1 MHFSPFDKQNPAGIW
16 PRIELCWNELF
27 DLSKELHVF
36 LTLCQ
41 TKQSWSLTK
50 ICLSTITAR
59 ILLAMFILFLYFWL
73 LLYSYTWYICTF
85 QHPLPNP
92 SPGPANWRWEQEG
105 EVCCWQ
111 LHGPN
116 CLPPQWDTYHH
127 HCHSKHH
134 LHRHHLNCLP
144 PQWITYHHHRRGVR
158 RHRHRHHHHHLIII
172 NPKNTVLI
180 VCPFNRNIIKR
191 SSSSS
196 WSLL

>member
-1 MHFSPFDKQNPAGIW
+1 MGV
-16 PRIELCWNELF
+16 
-27 DLSKELHVF
+27 SKILHIF

-41 TKQSWSLTK
+41 TKQRWISTK
-50 ICLSTITAR
+50 ISLSR
-59 ILLAMFILFLYFWL
+59 WGFCKSSQRLDMFILFLYFRT
-73 LLYSYTWYICTF
+73 YPYILILIHYTF

-92 SPGPANWRWEQEG
+92 PPGLTNWRWEQEG

-127 HCHSKHH
+127 HC
-134 LHRHHLNCLP
+134 
-144 PQWITYHHHRRGVR
+144 RGVR
-158 RHRHRHHHHHLIII
+158 RHRHRRHHHHLIII

-180 VCPFNRNIIKR
+180 VCPFNGNIIIR